1 MNSLNRSNISNS
13 SEDEHMYDL
22 SIDNQITEYQNLKA
36 KFINEKALELKY
48 GIHLFVT
55 KFRNKNINFF
65 RKKVDFILENYSDKN
80 NRLLDKLTNDVNDK
94 NNKSDSFKIIE
105 NYFEFCKQP
114 IIDEQ
119 KLASL
124 KNLNVTNES
133 DFLGGKL
140 SDGLEDNSGSGKF

>member
-1 MNSLNRSNISNS
+1 M
-13 SEDEHMYDL
+13 
-22 SIDNQITEYQNLKA
+22 
-36 KFINEKALELKY
+36 
-48 GIHLFVT
+48 
-55 KFRNKNINFF
+55 
-65 RKKVDFILENYSDKN
+65 
-80 NRLLDKLTNDVNDK
+80 
-94 NNKSDSFKIIE
+94 DSFKIIE

-140 SDGLEDNSGSGKF
+140 SDELDNNSGSGKY